1 MNKETIPPKVT
12 APSLA
17 GRAGGESSLGSIVCT
32 IGFFDGVHR
41 GHEYLIRQVLD
52 EARGRGARSL
62 LVTFDRHPRTVFAP
76 ASTPALLTTA
86 PEKMALLRAT
96 GVDSIF
102 VLPFDRAM
110 AALTA
115 REFMQQVLRER
126 LGVTAL
132 VVGYDH
138 HFGRPQGETFDD
150 YVAIG
155 REVGID
161 VVPARELEGEH
172 VSSSAIRRALEGGD
186 VAAAARLLG
195 RPYTWTGRVVH
206 GRGIGH
212 RLGFP
217 TANLEAVAP
226 EKMLPARGAYAIKV
240 KSERVESEGVKSERV
255 KSEKSAVES
264 EGVKSALGP
273 QERFFEQS
281 ETEER
286 VKSEKSE
293 VASDEWAA
301 GMLNI
306 GRRPTLDNGDDISV
320 EAHLFDTDHDLYGQT
335 LTLACVERL
344 RPELRFDSEAAL
356 AQQLR
361 HDEEA
366 ARRCL
371 R

>member
-1 MNKETIPPKVT
+1 MTNKETIPPKVT

-17 GRAGGESSLGSIVCT
+17 GRAGGESVGSIVCT

-41 GHEYLIRQVLD
+41 GHECLIRQVLD

-115 REFMQQVLRER
+115 REFMQQVLHDQ

-172 VSSSAIRRALEGGD
+172 VSSSAIRRALEAGD
-186 VAAAARLLG
+186 VGAAARLLG

-240 KSERVESEGVKSERV
+240 KSERV
-255 KSEKSAVES
+255 KSEKSEVES

-286 VKSEKSE
+286 VKSEKSAVE
-293 VASDEWAA
+293 SEAWAA

-306 GRRPTLDNGDDISV
+306 GRRPTLDNGDDVSV

-335 LTLACVERL
+335 LTLAFVERL
-344 RPELRFDSEAAL
+344 RPEQRFDSEVAL
-356 AQQLR
+356 ARQLR
-361 HDEEA
+361 LDEQA
-366 ARRCL
+366 ARRCTYSS